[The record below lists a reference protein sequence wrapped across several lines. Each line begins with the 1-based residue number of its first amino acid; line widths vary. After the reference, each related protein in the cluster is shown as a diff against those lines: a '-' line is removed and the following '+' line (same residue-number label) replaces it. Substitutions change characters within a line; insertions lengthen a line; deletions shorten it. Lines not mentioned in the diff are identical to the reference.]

1 MAKRQRPRPPLEKE
15 SSSFAWSPIRRLM
28 KHAGAAIVARS
39 AVDLLIE
46 HLEKTA
52 FDLTEQAR
60 TFTMHANRKKIT
72 KKDLLLSIK
81 YK

>member
-1 MAKRQRPRPPLEKE
+1 MAKKKH
-15 SSSFAWSPIRRLM
+15 SFAWSPIRRLM
-28 KHAGAAIVARS
+28 KQQGASIVARN
-39 AVDLLIE
+39 AVGLLID

-52 FDLTEQAR
+52 SALTEQAR

-72 KKDLLLSIK
+72 KNDLLLSIK

>member
-1 MAKRQRPRPPLEKE
+1 MWN
-15 SSSFAWSPIRRLM
+15 FAWSPIRRLM
-28 KHAGAAIVARS
+28 KQQGASIVARN
-39 AVDLLIE
+39 AVDLLID

-52 FDLTEQAR
+52 TALTTQAR

-72 KKDLLLSIK
+72 KNDLLLSIK